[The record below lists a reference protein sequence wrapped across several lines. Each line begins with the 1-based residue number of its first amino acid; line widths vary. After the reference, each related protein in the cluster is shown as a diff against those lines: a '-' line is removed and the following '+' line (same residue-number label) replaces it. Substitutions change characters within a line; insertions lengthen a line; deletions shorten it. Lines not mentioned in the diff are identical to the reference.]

1 MEKHIDFNKLKVDEN
16 NNIVKKKKHSIKHSK
31 DNALEEKEKAELL
44 RAIQELKTPKG
55 ADLDI
60 KLKNKYEI
68 LVHLMMNAGLRV
80 SEALQVR
87 YEWFADT
94 EDGIVIRIPD
104 KARDLANMKRDW
116 KPKTLA
122 GKREVFFI
130 DNAVGEKVR
139 SFFIQNK
146 GMGMLRQRAY
156 QIINMLGK
164 KIDKPL
170 LHPHA
175 LRSTYANTL
184 VYNGVNATT
193 LMYYMGWSNLNVA
206 LNYIKASN
214 VAARRDL
221 IEKMRGSK
229 N

>member
-1 MEKHIDFNKLKVDEN
+1 MEREIDFSKLKVNEESGEV
-16 NNIVKKKKHSIKHSK
+16 VKKQKHSIKHSK
-31 DNALEEKEKAELL
+31 DNALEEKEKEHLL
-44 RAIQELKTPKG
+44 NAIKTLSVKTELKY
-55 ADLDI
+55 
-60 KLKNKYEI
+60 KYEV

-87 YEWFADT
+87 LEWFADT

-104 KARDLANMKRDW
+104 KARDLGNLKRDW

-130 DNAVGEKVR
+130 DNGVGEKVR
-139 SFFIQNK
+139 SYFIQNK
-146 GMGMLRQRAY
+146 GVGMLRQRAY
-156 QIINMLGK
+156 QITRMLGE
-164 KIDKPL
+164 KINKPK

-221 IEKMRGSK
+221 IEKMRGS
-229 N
+229 NN